1 MYYNT
6 WNIISQLGIIM
17 YMIRNIES
25 KLNNKIGIK
34 IKFERIKKGL
44 SQEKLA
50 ELANLDAGTIS
61 KIERNATSPTIVT
74 IEKIANALGLTFLE
88 LVDVSKVDL

>member
-1 MYYNT
+1 
-6 WNIISQLGIIM
+6 M